1 MAGIRRYARTVV
13 LGAGQMY
20 GTSYLVPIIR
30 SNIANGNI
38 QFKEDVLQGAERLD
52 VIAGRY
58 YGDSS
63 LGWLIAAASNIG
75 WMLQVPAGTRII
87 IPKLSDVTKFTG

>member
-1 MAGIRRYARTVV
+1 
-13 LGAGQMY
+13 
-20 GTSYLVPIIR
+20 
-30 SNIANGNI
+30 
-38 QFKEDVLQGAERLD
+38 
-52 VIAGRY
+52 
-58 YGDSS
+58 